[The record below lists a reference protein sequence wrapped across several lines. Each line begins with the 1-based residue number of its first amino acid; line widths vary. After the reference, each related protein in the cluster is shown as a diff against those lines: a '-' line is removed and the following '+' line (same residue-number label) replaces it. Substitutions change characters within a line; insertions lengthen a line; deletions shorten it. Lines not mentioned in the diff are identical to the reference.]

1 MKRLLSLYWMSVD
14 AGLSHVTARITSP
27 VIGLL
32 SKFSRSFRE
41 INDYRSSKAFSQ
53 RRNGQND
60 SPVHIASFALP
71 GISLFSLLMIAFSL
85 LNVPISFY
93 HLIIFLAL
101 FAFAVYMCI
110 KTVKN
115 NKDDYKK
122 EFKQMSGTQRR
133 KWIILSCLFVLVC
146 IILPFILMPFA

>member
-1 MKRLLSLYWMSVD
+1 MD
-14 AGLSHVTARITSP
+14 AGLSHLTARITSP

-41 INDYRSSKAFSQ
+41 ISDIRSSEAFSQ
-53 RRNGQND
+53 RRNGQSD
-60 SPVHIASFALP
+60 YPVYIASFALP

-93 HLIIFLAL
+93 HLIIFLVL

-110 KTVKN
+110 KTVKK
-115 NKDDYKK
+115 NKEEKMDN
-122 EFKQMSGTQRR
+122 SV
-133 KWIILSCLFVLVC
+133 LLVC
-146 IILPFILMPFA
+146 LSQHHPAFHSDAHRIERIHSEEIISSKRIDIDY